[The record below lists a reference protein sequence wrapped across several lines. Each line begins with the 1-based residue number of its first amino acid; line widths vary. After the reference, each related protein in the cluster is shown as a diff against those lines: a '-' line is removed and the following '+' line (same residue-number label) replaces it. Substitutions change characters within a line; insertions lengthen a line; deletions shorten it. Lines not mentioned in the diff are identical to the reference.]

1 MSILDSLERKI
12 ISKIRKHLRVTNEIA
27 HTGDMLD
34 LITTISYDGYI
45 VFSHSLS
52 LNELYE
58 IFKERMA
65 ILLLPMPSKPFL
77 TNI

>member
-1 MSILDSLERKI
+1 MRIFDSVERKI

-58 IFKERMA
+58 IFKERMERED
-65 ILLLPMPSKPFL
+65 IYKGEGE
-77 TNI
+77 